1 MIEDLIQN
9 TIQLNENK
17 TKLLKEYLE
26 SIKYEKCTYHLVHD
40 KECKYRNI
48 FYLIDIKTN
57 NILQDGRL
65 GRIKS
70 YINLRKIDIDSIYNN
85 DILKVEEVEE
95 VTEN

>member
-1 MIEDLIQN
+1 MVEDLIQK
-9 TIQLNENK
+9 TIQLNEKK

-26 SIKYEKCTYHLVHD
+26 AIKYEKCTYNLVHD

-48 FYLIDIKTN
+48 FYLIDKKTN
-57 NILQDGRL
+57 NISQAGRL

-85 DILKVEEVEE
+85 DILKVIEVIE

>member
-9 TIQLNENK
+9 TIQLNEKK

-26 SIKYEKCTYHLVHD
+26 SIKYEKCTYHLVND
-40 KECKYRNI
+40 KEYKYRNI

-57 NILQDGRL
+57 NILQVGSL

-70 YINLRKIDIDSIYNN
+70 YINLRKIDIDEIYNN
-85 DILKVEEVEE
+85 DILKVIE

>member
-1 MIEDLIQN
+1 MVEDLIQK
-9 TIQLNENK
+9 TIQLNEKK

-26 SIKYEKCTYHLVHD
+26 AIKYEKCTYNLVHD

-48 FYLIDIKTN
+48 FYLIDKKTN
-57 NILQDGRL
+57 NISQAGRL

-85 DILKVEEVEE
+85 DILKVEEV
-95 VTEN
+95 TEN